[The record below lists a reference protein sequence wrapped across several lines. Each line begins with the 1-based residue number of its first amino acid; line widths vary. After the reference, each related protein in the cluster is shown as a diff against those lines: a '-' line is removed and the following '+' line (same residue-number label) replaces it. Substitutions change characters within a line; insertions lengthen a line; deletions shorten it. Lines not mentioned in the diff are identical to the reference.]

1 MFFLDTTHTGASIPA
16 APDIQTAESRP
27 VRTVKKPADAGQPAG
42 DQRRL
47 GLEQLRKLGLARP
60 LDLVLH
66 LDRHLGALSWVLSLS
81 FAGYQFGNLPWIQRN
96 LSAVILGIIVVSL
109 LPAAIAYLRERRLA
123 AAR

>member
-1 MFFLDTTHTGASIPA
+1 MRGIIPPSEIA
-16 APDIQTAESRP
+16 QRAQSRRP
-27 VRTVKKPADAGQPAG
+27 PSAHGQGPLTQKPP
-42 DQRRL
+42 RL
-47 GLEQLRKLGLARP
+47 MDLLAQA

-109 LPAAIAYLRERRLA
+109 LPAAIAWLRERRPA
-123 AAR
+123 AARRHQILM